1 MCERVFKCCSICQ
14 KSNRL
19 ETCLFLF
26 SVLCQEPVSLYGD
39 TKFFSLAK
47 LDRSLNLA
55 SIKKFVEEEE
65 AK

>member
-1 MCERVFKCCSICQ
+1 M
-14 KSNRL
+14 
-19 ETCLFLF
+19 
-26 SVLCQEPVSLYGD
+26 SLYGD

-65 AK
+65 TK